1 MSFVIASS
9 FSTGAIL
16 TLVLPVTLLAIVAL
30 YWWLVLARTDLS
42 EELDEGATTDQD
54 AR

>member
-1 MSFVIASS
+1 MSFVFASS

-16 TLVLPVTLLAIVAL
+16 TLVLPVALLAIVGL
-30 YWWLVLARTDLS
+30 YWWFVLGRTDLH
-42 EELDEGATTDQD
+42 EELDEAATDPD

>member
-1 MSFVIASS
+1 MSVVIASG

-16 TLVLPVTLLAIVAL
+16 TLVLPVALLAIVGL
-30 YWWLVLARTDLS
+30 YWWFVLGRSDLH
-42 EELDEGATTDQD
+42 EELDEAATDPD